1 MYKLKCISA
10 VLLAVS
16 LLSGCSAKKEPA
28 PDISDTAPVSPVPVT
43 TLQDGQEEEQPATN
57 EDGIITMTEPQN
69 LEETSDT
76 GSDGTISFVA
86 VGDNLIHTAVYRSAA
101 EHTENGEEYNFGY
114 CYQYVADEIQSA
126 DLAFINQETVICN
139 GEFEISGSN
148 LNFNSPNE
156 LGDCLIETGFD
167 IFNMANNHVLD
178 KGSSGMRACLD
189 YWDSRCEMHPDIR
202 VLGAY
207 RDYQDMYDYRTMEV
221 NGVSVGIVGYTEH
234 TNGYFLPDN
243 SEMQIP
249 YLDDEKMMKEQIEEL
264 SQMVDCVVVSTH
276 WGVEDSHVVTD
287 EVKELSQKLID
298 WGADVIIGTGPHTL
312 QSMEYLTRPDGSQ
325 GFVFYS
331 LGNFISGQTDN
342 FNMVGGMA
350 KFDIVKENGN
360 VTIENVGLTPVI
372 TQYETGSL
380 NNVRVYP
387 YYLYTDELVENHGI
401 PYSPMGTAKNWSWD
415 VINNIVQNNVPEE
428 FQRLEK
434 D

>member
-1 MYKLKCISA
+1 MYHLKRMTA
-10 VLLAVS
+10 VILTAFLLT
-16 LLSGCSAKKEPA
+16 GCSGVPA
-28 PDISDTAPVSPVPVT
+28 QRTPDVSPVPVT
-43 TLQDGQEEEQPATN
+43 TLEDGQNVPEAETAPDTLPEET
-57 EDGIITMTEPQN
+57 TEP
-69 LEETSDT
+69 EVS
-76 GSDGTISFVA
+76 SSVSFVA
-86 VGDNLIHTAVYRSAA
+86 VGDNLIHSAVYRSAA
-101 EHTENGEEYNFGY
+101 EHAESGEEYNFGF

-156 LGDCLIETGFD
+156 LGDCLIDLGFD
-167 IFNMANNHVLD
+167 IINMANNHVLD

-189 YWDSRCEMHPDIR
+189 YWDSRVEMHPDLL

-207 RDYQDMYDYRTMEV
+207 RDYQDMYDYRITEV
-221 NGVSVGIVGYTEH
+221 NGITVGILGYTDH
-234 TNGYFLPDN
+234 TNGYSLPDN

-249 YLDDEKMMKEQIEEL
+249 YLHDEEMMQEQVEEL
-264 SQMVDCVVVSTH
+264 SKQVDCVVVSTH
-276 WGVEDSHVVTD
+276 WGEEDTHVVRESD
-287 EVKELSQKLID
+287 KVLAQKLID

-312 QSMEYLTRPDGSQ
+312 QTMEYLTRPDGSK

-350 KFDIVKENGN
+350 KFDIVKEQGA
-360 VTIENVGLTPVI
+360 VTIENVSLTPTI

-387 YYLYTDELVENHGI
+387 YYLYTDELEEAHGI
-401 PYSPMGTAKNWSWD
+401 PNSPMGTAKNWSWD
-415 VINNIVQNNVPEE
+415 VINTIIENNVPEE
-428 FQRLEK
+428 YQRLEK